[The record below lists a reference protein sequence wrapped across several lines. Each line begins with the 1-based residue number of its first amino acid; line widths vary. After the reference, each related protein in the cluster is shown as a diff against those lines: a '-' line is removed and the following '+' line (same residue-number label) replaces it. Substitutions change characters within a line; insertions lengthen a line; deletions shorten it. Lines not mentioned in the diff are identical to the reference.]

1 MKLVDILLVLSATA
15 TTNAIL
21 IPTDNNSPSQTSGT
35 SSQVSGPTNEPS
47 PNTSD
52 QNWQNIV
59 IQPGLSISDKYW
71 QYLIDEVGSDTLN
84 DWKELFDIADSNTPK
99 KGQQQSIGQPSP
111 NTYSQGQKRPTD
123 KLDPGTSEEQWQDI
137 MDLINS
143 DTCKKGQQQPVNQPS
158 PSTPKQSRKQ
168 PTDKSKSG
176 TTGLNQKT
184 LSTQDQNALDL
195 KEIETSRE
203 IREKCQAYYDYV
215 TIGLKQKSALARGEK
230 ISEPKHKPEI
240 QNILR
245 EECISP
251 NDRIVKAR
259 QRLKDLMEKQNQE
272 RNRILKTLLKLE
284 DFE

>member
-1 MKLVDILLVLSATA
+1 M
-15 TTNAIL
+15 
-21 IPTDNNSPSQTSGT
+21 PTDNNSPSQTSST
-35 SSQVSGPTNEPS
+35 FSQVSGSTNKPDSE
-47 PNTSD
+47 
-52 QNWQNIV
+52 
-59 IQPGLSISDKYW
+59 ISDEY
-71 QYLIDEVGSDTLN
+71 QQEPIDISFSGR
-84 DWKELFDIADSNTPK
+84 IR
-99 KGQQQSIGQPSP
+99 Q
-111 NTYSQGQKRPTD
+111 R
-123 KLDPGTSEEQWQDI
+123 
-137 MDLINS
+137 
-143 DTCKKGQQQPVNQPS
+143 QPVNQPS
-158 PSTPKQSRKQ
+158 PSISKQSRKQ
-168 PTDKSKSG
+168 PTDKSKTG

-184 LSTQDQNALDL
+184 PSTQDQNAVDL

-215 TIGLKQKSALARGEK
+215 TIGSKQKSALARGEK

>member
-99 KGQQQSIGQPSP
+99 KGQQQSIGQPSS
-111 NTYSQGQKRPTD
+111 NTYSQGRKRPTD

-137 MDLINS
+137 VDLINS
-143 DTCKKGQQQPVNQPS
+143 DTGKKGQHQPVNQPS
-158 PSTPKQSRKQ
+158 PSTFKQSRKQ

-176 TTGLNQKT
+176 ITGLNQKT

-215 TIGLKQKSALARGEK
+215 TIELKQKSALARGEK
-230 ISEPKHKPEI
+230 DI
-240 QNILR
+240 
-245 EECISP
+245 
-251 NDRIVKAR
+251 
-259 QRLKDLMEKQNQE
+259 
-272 RNRILKTLLKLE
+272 
-284 DFE
+284 

>member
-1 MKLVDILLVLSATA
+1 MFSFIIDASLNILFSTNCSNPLTSLMKLVDILLVLSATA

-21 IPTDNNSPSQTSGT
+21 IPIDNNSPSQTSNT
-35 SSQVSGPTNEPS
+35 SSQVSGSTNKPDSE
-47 PNTSD
+47 
-52 QNWQNIV
+52 
-59 IQPGLSISDKYW
+59 ISDEY
-71 QYLIDEVGSDTLN
+71 QQEPIDIS
-84 DWKELFDIADSNTPK
+84 F
-99 KGQQQSIGQPSP
+99 
-111 NTYSQGQKRPTD
+111 
-123 KLDPGTSEEQWQDI
+123 
-137 MDLINS
+137 
-143 DTCKKGQQQPVNQPS
+143 
-158 PSTPKQSRKQ
+158 
-168 PTDKSKSG
+168 SG
-176 TTGLNQKT
+176 RIRQRT

-215 TIGLKQKSALARGEK
+215 TIELKQKSALARGEK